1 MSIEQLQNVL
11 KWLEKDL
18 EHFAEDDEIIQEQM
32 QKQIVG
38 IAPCILLKEVNLTYL
53 KILYKKEIRKAKVYV
68 FPTIHMQENTI
79 CIIFRCSFLRF
90 QRFQDFKIQKNFWTE
105 RVSFCENRIVS
116 EAQFYIRLFFRSQDP
131 MGALFSEEMYSFWR
145 SFFLRRLFFMG
156 TFLYRDCFQFK

>member
-1 MSIEQLQNVL
+1 MYSNDWKRIWNTLQKMMKL
-11 KWLEKDL
+11 FKSKC
-18 EHFAEDDEIIQEQM
+18 
-32 QKQIVG
+32 KKKIVG

-116 EAQFYIRLFFRSQDP
+116 EAQFYIRLFFRSQDL
-131 MGALFSEEMYSFWR
+131 MGALFLEEMYSF
-145 SFFLRRLFFMG
+145 
-156 TFLYRDCFQFK
+156 

>member
-1 MSIEQLQNVL
+1 MCSNDWKRIWNTLQKMMKL
-11 KWLEKDL
+11 FKSKC
-18 EHFAEDDEIIQEQM
+18 
-32 QKQIVG
+32 KKKIVG

-131 MGALFSEEMYSFWR
+131 MGALFSEEKYSF
-145 SFFLRRLFFMG
+145 
-156 TFLYRDCFQFK
+156 

>member
-1 MSIEQLQNVL
+1 MCSNDWKRIWNTLQKMMKL
-11 KWLEKDL
+11 FKSKC
-18 EHFAEDDEIIQEQM
+18 
-32 QKQIVG
+32 KKKIVG

-131 MGALFSEEMYSFWR
+131 MGALFSEEMYSF
-145 SFFLRRLFFMG
+145 
-156 TFLYRDCFQFK
+156 

>member
-1 MSIEQLQNVL
+1 MCSNDWKRIWNTLQKMMKL
-11 KWLEKDL
+11 FKSKC
-18 EHFAEDDEIIQEQM
+18 
-32 QKQIVG
+32 KKKIVG

-68 FPTIHMQENTI
+68 FATIHMQENTI

-131 MGALFSEEMYSFWR
+131 MGALFSEEMYSF
-145 SFFLRRLFFMG
+145 
-156 TFLYRDCFQFK
+156 

>member
-1 MSIEQLQNVL
+1 MCSNDWKRIWNTLQKMMKL
-11 KWLEKDL
+11 FKSKC
-18 EHFAEDDEIIQEQM
+18 
-32 QKQIVG
+32 KKKIVG

-53 KILYKKEIRKAKVYV
+53 KILYKKEIRKVKVYV
-68 FPTIHMQENTI
+68 FPTIHMKENTI

-131 MGALFSEEMYSFWR
+131 MGALFSEEMYSF
-145 SFFLRRLFFMG
+145 
-156 TFLYRDCFQFK
+156 